1 MLYRRSSVNRLVF
14 SNRTLCDGKSLALP
28 AGVWVD
34 SWAHPTVQNSSIA
47 VYLRLFADST
57 GTRCSAPR
65 RARVAELADAR
76 DLGSRGQPW
85 GFKSPL
91 SHHPFPTVGN
101 ECVGKPKGNHAS
113 DENGSD

>member
-1 MLYRRSSVNRLVF
+1 M
-14 SNRTLCDGKSLALP
+14 SLTWPQVIWLACLTIP

-34 SWAHPTVQNSSIA
+34 SRTHPTVQNSNRNLSF
-47 VYLRLFADST
+47 RLFAV
-57 GTRCSAPR
+57 SAGILSSDPR

-91 SHHPFPTVGN
+91 SHQLKMSTEDVFVPIHTK
-101 ECVGKPKGNHAS
+101 ETR
-113 DENGSD
+113 DR